1 MNKEHVI
8 TNEDYADDKYKVV
21 SFKGENGDFKR
32 VVSQDDSIC
41 ILPFDINENG
51 QIKHIYLHGFHDHV
65 LDTPNKKCIT
75 KTLVPDEFDTYH
87 DSLISCMESDLGLKT
102 VESNDI
108 YYIGKVQHGAPFQ
121 KTYHAYAVNLN
132 AYSDDSTDFSYTNP
146 SGRHSLDKTR
156 LSRVMNGEITDSLV
170 LACTLLLLSYISE

>member
-8 TNEDYADDKYKVV
+8 RKEDYVDDKYKVV
-21 SFKGENGDFKR
+21 SFKGEAGDFRR
-32 VVSQDDSIC
+32 VVAQSDSIC
-41 ILPFDINENG
+41 IIPFDTNESG
-51 QIKHIYLHGFHDHV
+51 QIKNIYLHGFYDHI
-65 LDTPNKKCIT
+65 LDSPNKKCIT

-87 DSLISCMESDLGLKT
+87 DSLISCMEVELGLKK
-102 VESNDI
+102 VEPNDI

-132 AYSDDSTDFSYTNP
+132 PYSEDPTGFTLSNSTNK
-146 SGRHSLDKTR
+146 HSLDKTR